1 MTTIVCHVI
10 LYVEDKGKEII
21 KGGIKMKLN
30 RIEEGK
36 NTRWKKYYNKL
47 IKQVNK
53 VNLNRIQN
61 KQQLDKRQVQFFLP
75 SNYYREKLVGEL
87 QVRVKRQAKRN
98 ENQENQKNI
107 LKRGIIAENTIE
119 NCPEGYWLEYEED

>member
-1 MTTIVCHVI
+1 
-10 LYVEDKGKEII
+10 
-21 KGGIKMKLN
+21 MKLN

-36 NTRWKKYYNKL
+36 NTKWKKYYNKL

-53 VNLNRIQN
+53 VDLERLKN
-61 KQQLDKRQVQFFLP
+61 KEQLDKRQVQFFLP

-87 QVRVKRQAKRN
+87 RVRVRRQAKIN
-98 ENQENQKNI
+98 ENQENQKDI

-119 NCPEGYWLEYEED
+119 NCPEGYWLEYEVD